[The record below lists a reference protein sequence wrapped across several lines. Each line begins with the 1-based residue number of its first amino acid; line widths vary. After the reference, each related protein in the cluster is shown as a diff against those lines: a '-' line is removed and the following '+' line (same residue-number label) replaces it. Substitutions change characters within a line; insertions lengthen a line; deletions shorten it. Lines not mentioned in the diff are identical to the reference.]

1 MQVLNIHTLLKS
13 IRERKHGN
21 YVRNRKKKSSDR

>member
-1 MQVLNIHTLLKS
+1 MQVLNIRTLRKS